1 MAQIFEIYSC
11 CTFKGIHDKT
21 LCIES
26 FSEYPPLGH
35 FAVYDVRQ
43 TVTMAVITTTGKK
56 PAGAGKVNRSA
67 HKSQMAKW
75 TELCT
80 VLIGC
85 GRIARN
91 CLSYLAISLI
101 V

>member
-1 MAQIFEIYSC
+1 
-11 CTFKGIHDKT
+11 
-21 LCIES
+21 
-26 FSEYPPLGH
+26 
-35 FAVYDVRQ
+35 
-43 TVTMAVITTTGKK
+43 MAVITTTGKK

>member
-1 MAQIFEIYSC
+1 MKSTLAA
-11 CTFKGIHDKT
+11 TFKGIHDKT

-26 FSEYPPLGH
+26 FSEYPPLGQFPVH
-35 FAVYDVRQ
+35 DVRQ
-43 TVTMAVITTTGKK
+43 TVTTVVITTTGKK

-67 HKSQMAKW
+67 QKSQMAKW
-75 TELCT
+75 TEPCT
-80 VLIGC
+80 VLTGC
-85 GRIARN
+85 GRMAQN